1 MAEGDAGSDHPGNL
15 CAFLID
21 RISDAAEAEPPD
33 QIFSTRTGGIFY
45 IQELTQL
52 KKQLPGDGAASQSVC
67 SMNSQVKKRSTSA
80 SVRLGVDTG

>member
-33 QIFSTRTGGIFY
+33 QIFSTRTGGI
-45 IQELTQL
+45 LTQL